1 MKKTTQI
8 HIGGQ
13 HFMIDEDA
21 FEKLGHYIDS
31 LKAHFKKDGEAG
43 KEIVEDIEQ
52 RIAEILSQRSTSS
65 EQPVTLENINQVIHT
80 LGNVDDF
87 IYEEVHNTANQ
98 EFTEEPRAGRRNYRR
113 LYRDPDQRFLG
124 GVASGLAQ
132 YFDTDPVLIRLAFIA
147 LIFLKGFGVL
157 LYLILW
163 LAVPKARSAAEKL
176 QMKGRPVNL
185 STIQETVQDEIDK
198 SRGNARSSE
207 NQGLL
212 HTAGLVLIGFLK
224 FFMMFLGILFLIFGS
239 IFMAVFLV
247 VILGFTNILG
257 ATGWWPQFQI
267 PEMAS
272 FFQNSTHYYAAL
284 ISLIVLSIIPIIGLI
299 YGGIKILFHI
309 KTRHPI
315 MRAFLFT
322 SWILALILFIT
333 IIAINVPNSPIEAS
347 GTDSYPASRSS
358 SAPLVLGVYDNLGY
372 RGITHHKVFHYGFHY
387 SKYDDAFFNKAEI
400 AVRKSNEAQASVRVI
415 KKIKNVDAS
424 HADHF
429 LRKVDYNWMQQ
440 DSLIRLDRYYQTDDD
455 YFWLFPNV
463 QIEVLLPPGQQI
475 ILKDEV
481 CEMLN
486 KKQQQE
492 FCTDSSFTDKVV
504 KMREDG
510 KLERVK

>member
-52 RIAEILSQRSTSS
+52 RIAEILSQKTTSS
-65 EQPVTLENINQVIHT
+65 AQPVTLEDINQVIHT

-87 IYEEVHNTANQ
+87 VYEGVPNSKDQ
-98 EFTEEPRAGRRNYRR
+98 EYKEEPRTGRRNYRR
-113 LYRDPDQRFLG
+113 LYRDGDQRYLG

-147 LIFLKGFGVL
+147 LIFLKGFGIL

-185 STIQETVQDEIDK
+185 STIQETVQEEIDK
-198 SRGNARSSE
+198 SRGDVNSSGR
-207 NQGLL
+207 QGLM
-212 HTAGLVLIGFLK
+212 HSAGFILVAFLK
-224 FFMMFLGILFLIFGS
+224 FFMMFLGVMFLIFGS

-272 FFQNSTHYYAAL
+272 FFQNSTQYYAAL
-284 ISLIVLSIIPIIGLI
+284 ISLIVISIIPIIGLI

-309 KTRHPI
+309 ETRHPI

-333 IIAINVPNSPIEAS
+333 VIAINVPNSPIEAS
-347 GTDSYPASRSS
+347 GTDSFQASRSS
-358 SAPLVLGVYDNLGY
+358 SSPLVLGVYDNLGY
-372 RGITHHKVFHYGFHY
+372 QGITHHKVFKYGFHY
-387 SKYDDAFFNKAEI
+387 SKYDDAFYNKAEI
-400 AVRKSNEAQASVRVI
+400 VIKKSNEDQVSVRVI
-415 KKIKNVDAS
+415 KKVKNVDAS

-481 CEMLN
+481 CEMLE

-492 FCTDSSFTDKVV
+492 LCTDSSLMDQVV
-504 KMREDG
+504 MMREDG
-510 KLERVK
+510 KLEPVK

>member
-21 FEKLGHYIDS
+21 YKKLGHYIDS
-31 LKAHFKKDGEAG
+31 LKAHFNKDGEAG
-43 KEIVEDIEQ
+43 KDIVEDIEQ
-52 RIAEILSQRSTSS
+52 RIAEILSQKSTSS
-65 EQPVTLENINQVIHT
+65 VQPVTLEDINQVIHT

-87 IYEEVHNTANQ
+87 TYEEVHNTANQ
-98 EFTEEPRAGRRNYRR
+98 EYHEESKAGRRNYRR
-113 LYRDPDQRFLG
+113 LYRDPDQRYLG

-147 LIFLKGFGVL
+147 LVFLKGFGVL

-185 STIQETVQDEIDK
+185 STIQETVQEEIDK
-198 SRGNARSSE
+198 SRGGVKSSG
-207 NQGLL
+207 NQGLM
-212 HTAGLVLIGFLK
+212 HTAGLILVGFMK
-224 FFMMFLGILFLIFGS
+224 FFLMFLGVLFLIFGS

-247 VILGFTNILG
+247 MILGFTNILG

-267 PEMAS
+267 PEMSS
-272 FFQNSTHYYAAL
+272 FFLNSTHYYAAL

-309 KTRHPI
+309 TTRHPV

-333 IIAINVPNSPIEAS
+333 VIAINVPNSPIEAS
-347 GTDSYPASRSS
+347 GTDSFPASKSS
-358 SAPLVLGVYDNLGY
+358 SSPLVLSVNDNLGY
-372 RGITHHKVFHYGFHY
+372 RGTTHHKVFHFGFHY
-387 SKYDDAFFNKAEI
+387 NKYDDAYFNKAEI
-400 AVRKSNEAQASVRVI
+400 VVRKSNEEQPSVRVI

-440 DSLIRLDRYYQTDDD
+440 DSLIRLDQYFQTDDE

-492 FCTDSSFTDKVV
+492 FCADSSFMDKVV
-504 KMREDG
+504 MMSEDG
-510 KLERVK
+510 KLEPVK